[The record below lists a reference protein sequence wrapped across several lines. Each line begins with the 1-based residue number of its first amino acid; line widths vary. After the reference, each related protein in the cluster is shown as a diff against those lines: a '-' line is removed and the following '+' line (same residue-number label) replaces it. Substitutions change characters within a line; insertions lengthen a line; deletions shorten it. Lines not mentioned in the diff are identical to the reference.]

1 MIINEALFVL
11 NSNAPNLEW
20 EKQKKLMLRVWKV
33 INYVSYHFRV
43 FRQFICN
50 WKRNG
55 KQNSDLAGKDLI
67 ERIEKLKF

>member
-1 MIINEALFVL
+1 MIIKEDLFVL

-20 EKQKKLMLRVWKV
+20 EKQKKLMFRVRKV
-33 INYVSYHFRV
+33 INYVSYNFRV

-55 KQNSDLAGKDLI
+55 QQNSDLARKDLI
-67 ERIEKLKF
+67 ERIEKLKS